1 MGKVELFSHIITI
14 FSKGGFV
21 MWPLLLCSIIVIAI
35 ALERGV
41 YFRRHA
47 HSDVKYLQALLVE
60 QLKVGNW
67 EKARE
72 ICERSRGIPADMLA
86 QALRRPFEDSRQL
99 EQVIDGIA
107 TTAVTDL
114 SYRLEYLDTIVTLA
128 PLLGLLGTVTGMIQS
143 FSVLTIKGGQPLVIT
158 GGVGE
163 ALIAT
168 ATGLCV
174 AILALVIHSYFSH
187 HVNTVISDM
196 ERMSN
201 YVLSAIPRRL
211 PHEAQ

>member
-1 MGKVELFSHIITI
+1 MKKVELFRHAIEI
-14 FSKGGFV
+14 FSKGGLV

-35 ALERGV
+35 AIERGV
-41 YFRRHA
+41 YFRHA
-47 HSDVKYLQALLVE
+47 QSDVKRLQMMLAD

-67 EKARE
+67 DKARE
-72 ICERSRGIPADMLA
+72 ICERSHGIPADMLA
-86 QALRRPFEDSRQL
+86 QALGQSFEDRLQL
-99 EQVIDGIA
+99 EQRIDGIA
-107 TTAVTDL
+107 TMAVTDL
-114 SYRLEYLDTIVTLA
+114 RYRLEYLDTIVTLA

-143 FSVLTIKGGQPLVIT
+143 FSVLTIKGGQPLMIT

-174 AILALVIHSYFSH
+174 AILALVTYSYFSH
-187 HVNTVISDM
+187 RINTVISDM

-201 YVLSAIPRRL
+201 YVLSVLPRRL
-211 PHEAQ
+211 PHETQ